1 MGRFVIRRI
10 GSAILVMFAT
20 SVLTFLIFQA
30 IPSGDPA
37 YRLAGKY
44 STPAQVQSIRKEW
57 GFDKPIY
64 VQYVKTMQKIFDGSV
79 ISYTQQ
85 LNVDQTVIHDLP
97 ATLSLTIGGAVI
109 WLLVSVLFGLL
120 SAIRAGRYLDRIL
133 TVLAFVGVSM
143 PAFFLGDL
151 ALYYL
156 GYKANIFPLGDYVPL
171 TQNPAAWFSHLLLPW
186 ITLAI
191 LYIGIYSRILRS
203 SLLDTLGED
212 YVRTARAKGIS
223 ERRVLVRHA
232 LRNSMI
238 PLISL
243 FGLDFASLLGGG
255 TILVEE
261 VFNINGVGKY
271 VGDSIGRLDV
281 PPILVV
287 TIFAAFAVVALTAI
301 VDILYAAL
309 DPRIRLSQ

>member
-1 MGRFVIRRI
+1 MARFAIRRV
-10 GSAILVMFAT
+10 GSALLVMFAT

-37 YRLAGKY
+37 LRLAGKY
-44 STPAQVQSIRKEW
+44 STPAQVEAIRKEW

-64 VQYVKTMQKIFDGSV
+64 VQYVKTMGKIFDGSV

-85 LNVDQTVIHDLP
+85 LNVDKTVEHDLP
-97 ATLSLTIGGAVI
+97 ATLSVTIGGAVI
-109 WLLVSVLFGLL
+109 WLLVSVLFGVL
-120 SAIRAGRYLDRIL
+120 SAIRAGRYLDRVL
-133 TVLAFVGVSM
+133 TVLAFVGLSM
-143 PAFFLGDL
+143 PAFFLGDI

-156 GYKANIFPLGDYVPL
+156 GYKAKIFPLGDYVPL
-171 TQNPAAWFSHLLLPW
+171 TQNPGQWFTHLLLPW
-186 ITLAI
+186 MTLAV

-223 ERRVLVRHA
+223 ERRVLIRHA
-232 LRNSMI
+232 LRNSVI

-243 FGLDFASLLGGG
+243 WGLDFASLLGGG

-281 PPILVV
+281 PPILVITV
-287 TIFAAFAVVALTAI
+287 FAAFAVVALSAI

-309 DPRIRLSQ
+309 DPRIRLSS

>member
-1 MGRFVIRRI
+1 MARFVVRRI
-10 GSAILVMFAT
+10 GSALVVMFAT

-30 IPSGDPA
+30 IPNGDPA

-44 STPAQVQSIRKEW
+44 ATPEQIAAIRKTW

-64 VQYVKTMQKIFDGSV
+64 VQYARTMEKIFDGSV

-85 LNVDQTVIHDLP
+85 LNVDQQVAHDLP
-97 ATLSLTIGGAVI
+97 ATLSVTIGGAVI
-109 WLLVSVLFGLL
+109 WLFFGVLFGVL
-120 SAIRAGRYLDRIL
+120 SAIRAGRYLDRLL
-133 TVLAFVGVSM
+133 TVLAFIGVSM
-143 PAFFLGDL
+143 PAFFLGAI
-151 ALYYL
+151 ALYYV
-156 GYKANIFPLGDYVPL
+156 GYQAGLVPLGDYVPL
-171 TQNPAAWFSHLLLPW
+171 TQDPGAWLAHLVLPW
-186 ITLAI
+186 ITLAV

-223 ERRVLVRHA
+223 ERRVLIRHA

-238 PLISL
+238 PLVSL
-243 FGLDFASLLGGG
+243 WGLDFAALLGGG
-255 TILVEE
+255 TILIEE

-271 VGDSIGRLDV
+271 VGDSIGRLDI
-281 PPILVV
+281 PPVLVV
-287 TIFAAFAVVALTAI
+287 TIFAAFAVVALSAL

-309 DPRIRLSQ
+309 DPRIRLSA

>member
-1 MGRFVIRRI
+1 MARFVIRRI

-20 SVLTFLIFQA
+20 TVLTFLIFQA

-37 YRLAGKY
+37 FRLAGKY
-44 STPAQVQSIRKEW
+44 STPAQVESIRREW
-57 GFDKPIY
+57 GFDKPVY
-64 VQYVKTMQKIFDGSV
+64 VQYARTMEKIFDGSV

-85 LNVDQTVIHDLP
+85 LNVDQTVAHDLP
-97 ATLSLTIGGAVI
+97 ATLSVTIGGAVI
-109 WLLVSVLFGLL
+109 WLLFGVLFGVL
-120 SAIRAGRYLDRIL
+120 SAIRAGRYLDRAL

-143 PAFFLGDL
+143 PAFFLGAIL
-151 ALYYL
+151 LYYL
-156 GYKANIFPLGDYVPL
+156 GYKAKIFPLGDYVPL
-171 TQNPAAWFSHLLLPW
+171 TRDPGAWFRHLLLPW
-186 ITLAI
+186 ITLAV

-238 PLISL
+238 PLVSL
-243 FGLDFASLLGGG
+243 WGLDFASLLGGG
-255 TILVEE
+255 TILIEE

-287 TIFAAFAVVALTAI
+287 TVLAAFAVVALSAI

-309 DPRIRLSQ
+309 DPRIRLSS

>member
-1 MGRFVIRRI
+1 MARFAIRRI
-10 GSAILVMFAT
+10 GSALLVMFAT

-30 IPSGDPA
+30 MPSGDPA
-37 YRLAGKY
+37 YRLAGKL
-44 STPAQVQSIRKEW
+44 STPAQVESIRKEW

-64 VQYVKTMQKIFDGSV
+64 VQYVRTMEKIFDGSV

-97 ATLSLTIGGAVI
+97 ATLSVTIGGAVI
-109 WLLVSVLFGLL
+109 WLVVSILFGVL
-120 SAIRAGRYLDRIL
+120 SAIRAGRYLDRLL
-133 TVLAFVGVSM
+133 TVLAFVGLSM

-156 GYKANIFPLGDYVPL
+156 GYKANLFPLGDYVPL
-171 TQNPAAWFSHLLLPW
+171 TQNPGAWFDHLLLPW

-243 FGLDFASLLGGG
+243 FGLDFAGLLGGG
-255 TILVEE
+255 TILIEE

-287 TIFAAFAVVALTAI
+287 TIFAAFAVVALSAI

-309 DPRIRLSQ
+309 DPRIRLSS

>member
-1 MGRFVIRRI
+1 MARFVIRRI

-30 IPSGDPA
+30 IPNGDPA

-44 STPAQVQSIRKEW
+44 ATPQQIQSVRVEW
-57 GFDKPIY
+57 GFNKPIY
-64 VQYVKTMQKIFDGSV
+64 VQYLRTMGKIFDGSV

-85 LNVDQTVIHDLP
+85 LNVDQQVEDDLP
-97 ATLSLTIGGAVI
+97 ATLSVTIGGAVI
-109 WLLVSVLFGLL
+109 WLFFGVLFGVL
-120 SAIRAGRYLDRIL
+120 SAIRAGRYLDRLL
-133 TVLAFVGVSM
+133 TVLAFIGVSM
-143 PAFFLGDL
+143 PAFFLGDI

-156 GYKANIFPLGDYVPL
+156 GYKAGLFPLGDYVPL
-171 TQNPAAWFSHLLLPW
+171 TQNPGAWFDHLLMPW
-186 ITLAI
+186 ITLAV

-223 ERRVLVRHA
+223 ERRVLIRHA

-243 FGLDFASLLGGG
+243 WGLDFASLLGGG
-255 TILVEE
+255 TILIEE

-271 VGDSIGRLDV
+271 VGDSIGRLDI

-287 TIFAAFAVVALTAI
+287 TTFAAFAVVALSAL

-309 DPRIRLSQ
+309 DPRIRLSS

>member
-1 MGRFVIRRI
+1 MARFVIRRI
-10 GSAILVMFAT
+10 FSALLVMFAT

-44 STPAQVQSIRKEW
+44 STPAQVAAIRKEW

-64 VQYVKTMQKIFDGSV
+64 VQYVVTMGKIFDGSV

-85 LNVDQTVIHDLP
+85 LNVDATVEADLP
-97 ATLSLTIGGAVI
+97 ATLSVTIGGAVI
-109 WLLVSVLFGLL
+109 WLFFGVLFGVL
-120 SAIRAGRYLDRIL
+120 SAIRAGRYLDRLL
-133 TVLAFVGVSM
+133 TVLAFIGVSM
-143 PAFFLGDL
+143 PAFFLGAI

-156 GYKANIFPLGDYVPL
+156 GYKAKIFPLGDYVPL
-171 TQNPAAWFSHLLLPW
+171 TQDPVAWFGHLLLPW

-223 ERRVLVRHA
+223 ERRVLIRHA

-243 FGLDFASLLGGG
+243 WGLDFASLLGGG
-255 TILVEE
+255 TILIEE

-287 TIFAAFAVVALTAI
+287 TVFAAFAVVVLSAI

-309 DPRIRLSQ
+309 DPRIRLSS

>member
-1 MGRFVIRRI
+1 MARFVIRRI
-10 GSAILVMFAT
+10 GSALLVMFAT

-30 IPSGDPA
+30 MPSGDPA
-37 YRLAGKY
+37 YRLAGKL
-44 STPAQVQSIRKEW
+44 STPAQVESIRKEW

-64 VQYVKTMQKIFDGSV
+64 VQYVKTMEKIFDGSV

-97 ATLSLTIGGAVI
+97 ATLSVTIGGAVI
-109 WLLVSVLFGLL
+109 WLVVSILFGVL
-120 SAIRAGRYLDRIL
+120 SAIRAGRYLDRLL
-133 TVLAFVGVSM
+133 TVLAFVGLSM

-156 GYKANIFPLGDYVPL
+156 GYKANLFPLGDYVPL
-171 TQNPAAWFSHLLLPW
+171 TQNPGAWFDHLLLPW

-232 LRNSMI
+232 LRNSLI

-243 FGLDFASLLGGG
+243 FGLDFAGLLGGG
-255 TILVEE
+255 TILIEE

-287 TIFAAFAVVALTAI
+287 TIFAAFAVVALSAI

-309 DPRIRLSQ
+309 DPRIRLSS